1 MFSFHY
7 REIQFYLKFE
17 AQKVNLLNCTDFTP
31 EIGFSSITNKI
42 EDHINF
48 KNLTEFFIKN
58 DFNLHDVDI
67 LLIMRRIDLEG
78 DGKISKECFKFAI
91 TPKISLYDKKNTTL
105 EQVSENFMKTRG
117 NQNESLKNSSSVH
130 DLIKIIG

>member
-1 MFSFHY
+1 M
-7 REIQFYLKFE
+7 KFE
-17 AQKVNLLNCTDFTP
+17 VQKVNLLNCTDFTA
-31 EIGFSSITNKI
+31 EIGFSDITNKR

-48 KNLTEFFIKN
+48 KNLKEFFIKN

-91 TPKISLYDKKNTTL
+91 TPKLSLYDKKNTTL
-105 EQVSENFMKTRG
+105 EQVSENFMKTRE
-117 NQNESLKNSSSVH
+117 NLNEGLKNTSKVQ